1 MTEGLGL
8 VISSRRGVRSNAE
21 TLISVAT
28 SVIEYGLLQAALA
41 LAISK

>member
-1 MTEGLGL
+1 MTEGFGL

-21 TLISVAT
+21 TLIRVAI

-41 LAISK
+41 LASSK